1 MLLKD
6 IPLSMPN
13 FLTNTITIDMFA
25 FSNFLTEQK
34 NLHMEHLED
43 EVLNHGVEGTRGAL
57 NFLQGLRDMLAG
69 NADASV
75 DVTVK
80 WDGAPAVFAGI
91 NPENDRFFVGTKGI
105 FAKTGK
111 INYTDTD
118 IDDNHPG
125 GGASSLNNKL
135 KVALKELPS
144 ANIKGILQGD
154 FMFVPE
160 MLVKETIDN
169 EPYITFQPNTIVYAV
184 PVKSELAAKILSSNM
199 GIVWHTTYSG
209 DTMEDMT
216 ASFGVNPGS
225 FREVG
230 SIWQTDASF
239 QDTSGTATMTKK
251 ETGDVT
257 KILSKAGKLFRQLD
271 SNVLGMIAND
281 DQTGEL
287 VKAYTNKMIRQGEK
301 ITNVRK
307 HTAGLIAFVYDKL
320 KAEIDKVKREETKK
334 NKKDVMDRY
343 VGFLR
348 KNSGEFVKIFAM
360 QNLLIDAKLLILRQ
374 LEKVKGIKTLMR
386 TSTGFKVT
394 APEGFVAI
402 DTLKGGAVKLVDRME
417 FSMQN
422 FNAAKN
428 WDK

>member
-1 MLLKD
+1 
-6 IPLSMPN
+6 
-13 FLTNTITIDMFA
+13 MFT
-25 FSNFLTEQK
+25 FSSFLTEAK

-43 EVLNHGVEGTRGAL
+43 EVLNGGVEGTRGAI

-69 NADASV
+69 NSDASV

-80 WDGAPAVFAGI
+80 WDGAPAVFAGYH
-91 NPENDRFFVGTKGI
+91 PENDRFFVGTKGV
-105 FAKTGK
+105 FATTGK

-125 GGASSLNNKL
+125 SGPSSLNNKL

-144 ANIKGILQGD
+144 ANIKGVLQGD

-160 MLVKETIDN
+160 MLAKETFDN

-184 PVKSELAAKILSSNM
+184 PVKSQLAAKLLSSNM

-209 DTMEDMT
+209 STMEDMT

-225 FREVG
+225 FRETSSV
-230 SIWQTDASF
+230 WQTDASF

-251 ETGDVT
+251 ETGKVT
-257 KILSKAGKLFRQLD
+257 NILSKAGTLFRTLD
-271 SNVLGMIAND
+271 SNILGMIAND
-281 DQTGEL
+281 PQTGEL
-287 VKAYTNKMIRQGEK
+287 VKAYTNKMVRAGEPIK
-301 ITNVRK
+301 DVKR
-307 HTAGLIAFVYDKL
+307 HTSGLIAFVYDKL

-348 KNSGEFVKIFAM
+348 KNSSQIVKIFAM
-360 QNLLIDAKLLILRQ
+360 QNLLIEAKLIIIRQ
-374 LEKVKGIKTLMR
+374 LEKVKSIKTLMR

-402 DTLKGGAVKLVDRME
+402 DNLKGGAVKLVDRME

>member
-1 MLLKD
+1 
-6 IPLSMPN
+6 
-13 FLTNTITIDMFA
+13 MFA
-25 FSNFLTEQK
+25 FASFLTEQK

-43 EVLNHGVEGTRGAL
+43 EVLNHGVEGTRGAI

-75 DVTVK
+75 NVTVK
-80 WDGAPAVFAGI
+80 WDGAPAVFAGY
-91 NPENDRFFVGTKGI
+91 NPENDRFFGGTKGV
-105 FAKTGK
+105 FAKNAK
-111 INYTDTD
+111 INYNEAYIST
-118 IDDNHPG
+118 NHSG
-125 GGASSLNNKL
+125 GLASKL
-135 KVALKELPS
+135 KVAFNELS
-144 ANIKGILQGD
+144 KVNIKGVLQGD
-154 FMFVPE
+154 M
-160 MLVKETIDN
+160 MYTADDLQTETIDN
-169 EPYITFQPNTIVYAV
+169 ESYITFQPNTIVYAV
-184 PVKSELAAKILSSNM
+184 PVKSRLAAKILSSNM

-216 ASFGVNPGS
+216 ASFGVSSGA
-225 FREVG
+225 FRDSSTV
-230 SIWQTDASF
+230 WQADASF
-239 QDTSGTATMTKK
+239 EDQSGSATMTKK
-251 ETGDVT
+251 ETGNVT
-257 KILSKAGKLFRQLD
+257 AILKKAGSLFQKLD

-281 DQTGEL
+281 AQTSEL
-287 VKAYTNKMIRQGEK
+287 VKAYTNKMVRAGEPIK
-301 ITNVRK
+301 DVKR

-320 KAEIDKVKREETKK
+320 KADIDKVKREETKK

-348 KNSGEFVKIFAM
+348 KNSSQIVKIFAM
-360 QNLLIDAKLLILRQ
+360 QNLLIEAKLIIIRQ
-374 LEKVKGIKTLMR
+374 LEKVKGMKTLMR
-386 TSTGFKVT
+386 TSTGYRVT

>member
-1 MLLKD
+1 MVCSTFEGR
-6 IPLSMPN
+6 I
-13 FLTNTITIDMFA
+13 MFA

-43 EVLNHGVEGTRGAL
+43 EVLNGGVEGTRGAI

-69 NADASV
+69 NSDASV

-80 WDGAPAVFAGI
+80 WDGAPAVFAGY

-125 GGASSLNNKL
+125 SGASSLNNKL
-135 KVALKELPS
+135 KVALRELPS

-160 MLVKETIDN
+160 MLARETFDN
-169 EPYITFQPNTIVYAV
+169 ESYITFQPNTIVYAV
-184 PVKSELAAKILSSNM
+184 PVKSGLAAKILSSNM
-199 GIVWHTTYSG
+199 GIVWHTTYKG
-209 DTMEDMT
+209 NTMEDMT
-216 ASFGVNPGS
+216 ASFGVSSGA
-225 FREVG
+225 FRETS
-230 SIWQTDASF
+230 SIWQADAKF
-239 QDTSGTATMTKK
+239 QDTSGSATMTKK
-251 ETGDVT
+251 ETGNVT
-257 KILSKAGKLFRQLD
+257 AILKKAGSLFQKLD

-281 DQTGEL
+281 DQTSEL
-287 VKAYTNKMIRQGEK
+287 VKAYTNKMVRAGEPIK
-301 ITNVRK
+301 DVKR

-360 QNLLIDAKLLILRQ
+360 QNLLIEAKLIIIRQ
-374 LEKVKGIKTLMR
+374 LEKVKGIKTLMK
-386 TSTGFKVT
+386 TSTGYRVT

>member
-1 MLLKD
+1 MVCSTFESR
-6 IPLSMPN
+6 I
-13 FLTNTITIDMFA
+13 MFA
-25 FSNFLTEQK
+25 FSSFLTEQK

-69 NADASV
+69 NSDSSV
-75 DVTVK
+75 NVTVK

-91 NPENDRFFVGTKGI
+91 NPENDQFFVGTKGV
-105 FAKTGK
+105 FAKNAK

-118 IDDNHPG
+118 IDNNHSG
-125 GGASSLNNKL
+125 GLASKL
-135 KVALKELPS
+135 KVALKELS
-144 ANIKGILQGD
+144 KVNIKGVLQGD
-154 FMFVPE
+154 M
-160 MLVKETIDN
+160 MYTADDLQRETIDN
-169 EPYITFQPNTIVYAV
+169 EPYITFQPNTIVYAI
-184 PVKSELAAKILSSNM
+184 PVKSKLAAKILSSNM

-216 ASFGVNPGS
+216 ASFGVSSGAFS
-225 FREVG
+225 ESSSV
-230 SIWQTDASF
+230 WQADASF
-239 QDTSGTATMTKK
+239 EDQSGSATMTKK
-251 ETGDVT
+251 QTTDVT
-257 KILSKAGKLFRQLD
+257 AILSKAGKLFQKLN
-271 SNVLGMIAND
+271 SNVLGMIADD
-281 DQTGEL
+281 DQTSEL
-287 VKAYTNKMIRQGEK
+287 VKAYTNKMVRAGEPIK
-301 ITNVRK
+301 DVKR

-320 KAEIDKVKREETKK
+320 KADIDKVKREETKK
-334 NKKDVMDRY
+334 NKKAVMDRY

-348 KNSGEFVKIFAM
+348 ANSGEIVKIFAM
-360 QNLLIDAKLLILRQ
+360 QNLLIEAKLIIIRQ
-374 LEKVKGIKTLMR
+374 LEKVKSIKTLMR
-386 TSTGFKVT
+386 TSTGYRVT